1 MKAGIA
7 VTFVEEAPVGW
18 SNLYM
23 NKEQDPN
30 KVYYEIETCFP
41 VSKTAVAGGTL
52 FDYGRTIFGSLM
64 IDKLLSEIPIS
75 ICYGES
81 EAEACD
87 SQMCYYKQEN
97 VRKRN
102 KHSQTCFSLSFHS

>member
-1 MKAGIA
+1 
-7 VTFVEEAPVGW
+7 
-18 SNLYM
+18 
-23 NKEQDPN
+23 
-30 KVYYEIETCFP
+30 
-41 VSKTAVAGGTL
+41 
-52 FDYGRTIFGSLM
+52 M

-97 VRKRN
+97 VRKETNIRKRAFRYLFIPN
-102 KHSQTCFSLSFHS
+102 IAPEAN